1 MEDAPKVLGH
11 AFILKWVVGATMV
24 KLAQA
29 NKTTRHTYI
38 MMVYVSQY
46 SCCMQV
52 GHKKH
57 GHCSHALEEDAP
69 NI

>member
-11 AFILKWVVGATMV
+11 AFILKWVVGVGATMV

-38 MMVYVSQY
+38 MMVVRVCPKRVGCFGY
-46 SCCMQV
+46 STDFLKRKAS
-52 GHKKH
+52 KK
-57 GHCSHALEEDAP
+57 
-69 NI
+69 